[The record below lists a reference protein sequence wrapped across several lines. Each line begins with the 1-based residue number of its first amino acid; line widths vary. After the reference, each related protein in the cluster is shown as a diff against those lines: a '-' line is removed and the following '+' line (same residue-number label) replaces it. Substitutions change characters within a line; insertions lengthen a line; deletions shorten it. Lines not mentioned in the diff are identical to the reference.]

1 MATPHIG
8 GNMIPTP
15 HIGATSKDQIANTV
29 LMPGDPKRAKFI
41 ADTFLTDVECF
52 TEVRGMLGFTGYY
65 KGKRV
70 SVMGSGMGIPSAM
83 IYYHELFNF
92 YDVQTIIRV
101 GTAGGLQPNLKVKD
115 IVVATAASTN
125 SNVVKNFGPV
135 NFAPTPSFDLV
146 MKTYETAKN
155 LGLNAYFGN
164 VLSSDEFYKD
174 WDEKDFSNIIAY
186 GTLAIEM
193 EAAGLFMAARKA
205 GKDSLVICTISDNS
219 DGEDSAEVREKA
231 YTDMM
236 ELALEVAP
244 E

>member
-1 MATPHIG
+1 
-8 GNMIPTP
+8 MIPTP

-65 KGKRV
+65 NGKRV

-83 IYYHELFNF
+83 IYYNELFDF

-101 GTAGGLQPNLKVKD
+101 GTAGGLQSYLKVKD
-115 IVVATAASTN
+115 VVVATAASTN
-125 SNVVKNFGPV
+125 SSVVTGKFGQIQFPPTPTFELVVKTKEK
-135 NFAPTPSFDLV
+135 A
-146 MKTYETAKN
+146 EE
-155 LGLNAYFGN
+155 LGINAYFGTM
-164 VLSSDEFYKD
+164 
-174 WDEKDFSNIIAY
+174 FSNDDFYMEWNPKEFENLVKY
-186 GTLAIEM
+186 GTLAVEM
-193 EAAGLFMAARKA
+193 EAAGLFMTARKH

-219 DGEDSAEVREKA
+219 EGEDSAETREKA

-236 ELALEVAP
+236 RLALEVAP

>member
-1 MATPHIG
+1 
-8 GNMIPTP
+8 MIPTP

-41 ADTFLTDVECF
+41 AETFLTDVECF
-52 TEVRGMLGFTGYY
+52 TEVRGMLGFTGNY

-83 IYYHELFNF
+83 IYYNELFNF

-101 GTAGGLQPNLKVKD
+101 GTAGGLQKELKVKD
-115 IVVATAASTN
+115 VVVATAASTN
-125 SNVVKNFGPV
+125 SSVVKQFGQV
-135 NFAPTPSFDLV
+135 NFAPTPTFELV
-146 MKTYETAKN
+146 VKTYQKAKEMN
-155 LGLNAYFGN
+155 INAYFGN
-164 VLSSDEFYKD
+164 VLSNDEFYKD
-174 WDEKDFSNIIAY
+174 WDEKEFSNIIKY
-186 GTLAIEM
+186 GTLAVEM

-205 GKDSLVICTISDNS
+205 GKDALAICTISDNS
-219 DGEDSAEVREKA
+219 DGEDDAEVREKA
-231 YTDMM
+231 YTEMM